1 MYRQEYLSVLWS
13 ALFSLLRPILPPSA
27 GKQDIQVQNCHW
39 FWNKLCAQKLHGGW
53 GRWRRRG
60 QYRTWPFIWC
70 IKIAA
75 LPLLLLVIQSIV
87 GISLSIM
94 CWFSHFAFK
103 TWIYLMHCFITKDFS
118 NFILIVS
125 KWLTLYV
132 QLGLVICIFSTCVPR
147 EKGFFKRTKVIL
159 FYNVVLLSIWLW
171 HSSLTSVISLCLGL
185 LIHIIICQRST
196 VTQQEYSL

>member
-1 MYRQEYLSVLWS
+1 MVGGGGGGGVVSTELGH
-13 ALFSLLRPILPPSA
+13 LFGVSKLLPFL
-27 GKQDIQVQNCHW
+27 CC
-39 FWNKLCAQKLHGGW
+39 FWWYKA
-53 GRWRRRG
+53 
-60 QYRTWPFIWC
+60 
-70 IKIAA
+70 
-75 LPLLLLVIQSIV
+75 LLVFHWVS
-87 GISLSIM
+87 
-94 CWFSHFAFK
+94 CADFHTFAFK
-103 TWIYLMHCFITKDFS
+103 TWIYLMHCFITKVFS

-147 EKGFFKRTKVIL
+147 EKAGFFKRTKVIL

-196 VTQQEYSL
+196 VIQQ